1 MQRYAFKMKLKPGFQ
16 AEYRKRHDAIWPE
29 LKKLLQQ
36 SGIHDYSIYLDSETD
51 TLFAVQKLSGSSGS
65 QDLGSNP
72 IVKRWW
78 AYMADI
84 MDTNPDKS
92 PVSIPLTEVFRLD

>member
-16 AEYRKRHDAIWPE
+16 AEYRRRHDAIWPE
-29 LKKLLQQ
+29 LARLLRD
-36 SGIHDYSIYLDSETD
+36 SGIHDYSIFLDAETE
-51 TLFAVQKLSGSSGS
+51 TLFAVQKISGGSGS

-72 IVKRWW
+72 IVKKWW

-84 MDTNPDKS
+84 MDTNPDSS
-92 PVSIPLTEVFRLD
+92 PVSTPLTEVFRLD